1 MPRLPLYGCYELK
14 GALKD
19 LGFEIDESKG
29 KGGHA
34 KATHPTRK
42 STNGQAPYVIIRGL
56 KEYADPFFRSAVI
69 REIIAFGFTREEII
83 ETINNN
89 K

>member
-1 MPRLPLYGCYELK
+1 MSNLPVFGCEETK
-14 GALKD
+14 KALKD
-19 LGFEIDESKG
+19 LGFTIDESKG

-56 KEYADPFFRSAVI
+56 KEYGDAFFRSHLINEI
-69 REIIAFGFTREEII
+69 RCFGFTRDEVIKA
-83 ETINNN
+83 INDHR
-89 K
+89 